1 MASYHLYSFSAL
13 LEKKTLI
20 NLIVWSNSAT
30 KWSPLSKKID
40 ATRNDSIV
48 NGTPQQ
54 KKTTFSSSLRGK
66 RWL

>member
-13 LEKKTLI
+13 LEKKTPI
-20 NLIVWSNSAT
+20 NLIVWRNSAT
-30 KWSPLSKKID
+30 KWSPPSKKID

-54 KKTTFSSSLRGK
+54 KKLLLVPLFGEK
-66 RWL
+66 RLL